1 MSVDNLLF
9 VPDIMSRY
17 KVSAPTA
24 RKIMRQMHHMEKPK
38 LAVTERALVA
48 YEIEQGQGPGERKN
62 SQTRKK
68 NSRANKNERFVW
80 IPGVSRI
87 PLRS

>member
-9 VPDIMSRY
+9 VPDIMARY
-17 KVSAPTA
+17 QVSAPTA

-48 YEIEQGQGPGERKN
+48 YEIEQGQGPGENKDA
-62 SQTRKK
+62 KK
-68 NSRANKNERFVW
+68 KRVKAKKNERFTW
-80 IPGVSRI
+80 IPGVSRV

>member
-1 MSVDNLLF
+1 MDKLMF
-9 VPDIMSRY
+9 VPDIMARY
-17 KVSAPTA
+17 QVSAPTA

-48 YEIEQGQGPGERKN
+48 YEMEQGQGPGERKN

-80 IPGVSRI
+80 VPGVSRV

>member
-1 MSVDNLLF
+1 MMDNLLF
-9 VPDIMSRY
+9 VPDIMARY
-17 KVSAPTA
+17 HVSAPTA

-48 YEIEQGQGPGERKN
+48 YEIEQGQGPGERKK

-68 NSRANKNERFVW
+68 NSRANKNERFTW
-80 IPGVSRI
+80 IPGVSRV
-87 PLRS
+87 PLRT